1 MPIDL
6 LEPIAPPV
14 EPTPTPVPEPEPIP
28 PQIVPAFLAIP
39 ATTPSTSAPVAA
51 EVYDQWFLAGLTI
64 QHRDGDVYDLET
76 FWDQGNAIKLSGK
89 RTNYIIRNLL
99 SQESLYANPEIATIA
114 LPFLAALAA
123 AGKRLGVL

>member
-1 MPIDL
+1 MPLDL
-6 LEPIAPPV
+6 DPISPPV
-14 EPTPTPVPEPEPIP
+14 EPTPAPEPIQ
-28 PQIVPAFLAIP
+28 PQIVPAFPPIS

-51 EVYDQWFLAGLTI
+51 EVYDQWFLAGLTM

-89 RTNYIIRNLL
+89 RTNYIIRDLL

-114 LPFLAALAA
+114 LPFMAALAA
-123 AGKRLGVL
+123 VGKRLGVL